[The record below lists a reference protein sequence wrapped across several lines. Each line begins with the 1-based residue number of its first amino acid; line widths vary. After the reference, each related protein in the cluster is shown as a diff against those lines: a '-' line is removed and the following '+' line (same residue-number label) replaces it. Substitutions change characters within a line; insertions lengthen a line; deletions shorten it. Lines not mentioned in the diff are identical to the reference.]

1 MRSLR
6 TVMNADHTTSPI
18 RPMTW
23 VRGSSSERAWTS
35 SRWVAPQGL
44 SAEEVD
50 AVLLEIRC
58 RLRRVELEVH
68 RV

>member
-6 TVMNADHTTSPI
+6 MVMNADHTTSPI

-23 VRGSSSERAWTS
+23 VRGSGLDLKQVG
-35 SRWVAPQGL
+35 VAPQGL

-50 AVLLEIRC
+50 AVLLEIGC
-58 RLRRVELEVH
+58 RLCRVELEVH
-68 RV
+68 QV